1 VLMNARND
9 WITISHFIETSNTSG
24 VSIRPLQ
31 NWVLIQVSMDE
42 LLDPDIQPE
51 GKNGR

>member
-1 VLMNARND
+1 MDAQQRLGNNSAFM
-9 WITISHFIETSNTSG
+9 ETSNTSA

-42 LLDPDIQPE
+42 LLDPGIQPE